1 MTRDIR
7 PDIKAAFELDFTPF
21 ENIATERE
29 NDDFEVPTDG
39 SPYQSIFFLWPRP
52 ENPTMG
58 DGHYRQ
64 RGIMQVTLQYPVG
77 EGSGDADKRGGD
89 LREHYSR
96 GLSLTRN
103 GVTTVIDETPEVGS
117 GSKQGD
123 RYVVVVR
130 VRFYADAF

>member
-7 PDIKAAFELDFTPF
+7 PDIKQAFELDLANF
-21 ENIATERE
+21 ESLPTEVE
-29 NDDFEVPTDG
+29 NDDFDVPEG
-39 SPYQSIFFLWPRP
+39 PYRQVFFLWPRA

-64 RGIMQVTLQYPVG
+64 RGIMQVSLHYPVG
-77 EGSGDADKRGGD
+77 EGSGEADLAGGKY
-89 LREHYSR
+89 REHYER

-103 GVTTVIDETPEVGS
+103 GVTTIIDETPEVGS